1 MGEGST
7 RDHDPERIVV
17 SGALCACSDA
27 ACRGRGVRDRVG
39 SRVSERERGGGER
52 STEGKGSGV
61 ERWGRPAR
69 SLVGCCSV
77 LLGLL
82 ARASAGPVGLA
93 SAGPVGLARAWV
105 FSYFFN
111 YDRERKLI

>member
-1 MGEGST
+1 MDLDEGAT
-7 RDHDPERIVV
+7 RDRDPEKIAV
-17 SGALCACSDA
+17 SGALCACSGA
-27 ACRGRGVRDRVG
+27 ACHGRWVRDRVG

-61 ERWGRPAR
+61 ERWGRQAR
-69 SLVGCCSV
+69 SLVGCGSV

-93 SAGPVGLARAWV
+93 RAWA
-105 FSYFFN
+105 FSPFF
-111 YDRERKLI
+111 

>member
-7 RDHDPERIVV
+7 RDHDPERIAV
-17 SGALCACSDA
+17 SGALCACSGA

-39 SRVSERERGGGER
+39 SRVSERKRGGGER

-61 ERWGRPAR
+61 EHWGRPAR
-69 SLVGCCSV
+69 SLVGCGSV

-93 SAGPVGLARAWV
+93 RAWV
-105 FSYFFN
+105 LPPFF
-111 YDRERKLI
+111 